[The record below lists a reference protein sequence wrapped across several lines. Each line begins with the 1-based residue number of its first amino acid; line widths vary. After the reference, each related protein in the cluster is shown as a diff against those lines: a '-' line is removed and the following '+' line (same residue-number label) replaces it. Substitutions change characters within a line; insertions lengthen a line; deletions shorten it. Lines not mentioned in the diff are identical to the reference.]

1 MYDRSQYMKTLQEIK
16 KEHPQLSTNGWSY
29 YSRRFGGKEISS
41 GDILKRPKEF
51 KAICDFL
58 NENIGHRKTMNYHGS
73 SYGLKHTVE
82 RAIGHYIANGMF
94 IAAALACDYKMQR
107 YNGPNA
113 FFAMSQKDL
122 NKYQYPNKP
131 LTRGGPALDNTE
143 D

>member
-58 NENIGHRKTMNYHGS
+58 CPDFDRNI
-73 SYGLKHTVE
+73 
-82 RAIGHYIANGMF
+82 
-94 IAAALACDYKMQR
+94 
-107 YNGPNA
+107 
-113 FFAMSQKDL
+113 
-122 NKYQYPNKP
+122 
-131 LTRGGPALDNTE
+131 
-143 D
+143 